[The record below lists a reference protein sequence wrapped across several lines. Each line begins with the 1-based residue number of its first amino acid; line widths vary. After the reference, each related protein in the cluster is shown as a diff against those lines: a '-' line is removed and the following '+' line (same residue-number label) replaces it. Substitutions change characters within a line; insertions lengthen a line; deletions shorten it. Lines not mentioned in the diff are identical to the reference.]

1 LPNNSSIIQ
10 KGLIEEINGG
20 SIQGNNLFHSF
31 NQFSVSPGQTA
42 YFNNIDSIVNVIGRV
57 TGNNI
62 SFISGI
68 LKANGNAN
76 LFLLNPNGIIFGQG
90 ATLNI
95 GGSFLASTAYSI
107 NFSDGFRF
115 ESKTA
120 TDSFVS
126 STSPVSLS
134 LGQSPSSISINGQG
148 HSLAS
153 GVFTPVRG
161 AGVSSNDLRVAPGE
175 SIILVGGNI
184 DFDGGILTVQN
195 GKIEIGSASNG
206 DVQLIPLNGFFTTDY
221 SSIKNFEDITLKN
234 RSLLDTSGLIS
245 GLIKLQGKNISL
257 KDGSVILIQNQGFF
271 ESGNIELTASNS
283 INVSGTEPT
292 IRIIGGLLTESL
304 NIGNGGNIIIS
315 SPILNLIQGGS
326 VSTRTFTFGNAGDI
340 FVDTSISTTVD
351 GYSPIT
357 PALTSNISSFS
368 GLKSFGN
375 SGNININSKNLNLY
389 KGGTIGSFTRSS
401 GNGGAIKINVS
412 DSISLDGESQNLQG
426 SNIST
431 STFGSG
437 TAGDIKIATSKLR
450 LTNGAFIFNS
460 TVNSGNGG
468 SVFIKASDLVLI
480 QGNPATSSLID
491 ASAIIGDPFLK
502 LVYGLPDFPS
512 GDAGSLTIDSPN
524 LIISNNAGIFVG
536 NEGSGNA
543 GELRLNSKNITVNS
557 GSIAA
562 TTQSGNGG
570 LVGIKT
576 ANLVLTNG
584 QILASAKGGGQG
596 GNVTI
601 ISDVLAGN
609 NSFISANAEEGKGGK
624 IIVNTQGL
632 IFDTNNITATSEG
645 GPSLNGTVQIN
656 SSTVTFQPHTE
667 LASNLL
673 ISPPI
678 ACSNDSRSRLKVITS
693 SDLDLSDDQL
703 EAVARE
709 NNLPLFLDGNGKKV
723 PLIEIQGWVPVG
735 SNQVQTV
742 AVIGNPRSSQ
752 DYLASGCKTLSLHE

>member
-1 LPNNSSIIQ
+1 MSFFSLFFKFTKFSFSLRLILIVTILTNNSQIAYSQIVPDNTLPNNSNVIQ
-10 KGLIEEINGG
+10 KGLVEEINGG
-20 SIQGNNLFHSF
+20 TIRGNNLFHSF
-31 NQFSVSPGQTA
+31 SQFSVSPGQTA
-42 YFNNIDSIVNVIGRV
+42 YLNNINSITNIIGRI
-57 TGNNI
+57 TGNDV
-62 SFISGI
+62 SVISGI

-107 NFSDGFRF
+107 NFLDGFRF
-115 ESKTA
+115 ESKTSM
-120 TDSFVS
+120 DSFLS

-134 LGQSPSSISINGQG
+134 LGQSPGSITVNGQG

-153 GVFTPVRG
+153 GVFSPARG
-161 AGVSSNDLRVAPGE
+161 AGLSNNDLRVKSGK

-184 DFDGGILTVQN
+184 DLDGGILTAPD
-195 GKIEIGSASNG
+195 GKIDIGSANNG
-206 DVQLIPLNGFFTTDY
+206 DVRLTPSNSFFTTDY
-221 SSIKNFEDITLKN
+221 SGISSFENISLKS
-234 RSLLDTSGLIS
+234 RSLLDTSGPFAGSIQ
-245 GLIKLQGKNISL
+245 LQGDNISL
-257 KDGSVILIQNQGFF
+257 KDGSVILIQNQGDLT
-271 ESGNIELTASNS
+271 SGNIELIASNS
-283 INVSGTEPT
+283 INISGTEPT
-292 IRIIGGLLTESL
+292 VRIIGGLLTESL
-304 NIGNGGNIIIS
+304 SMGNGGNIIIS

-326 VSTRTFTFGNAGDI
+326 VSTRTFTFGNAGNI

-375 SGNININSKNLNLY
+375 SGNITVNSKNLYLY
-389 KGGTIGSFTRSS
+389 RGGTIGSFTRSS

-412 DSISLDGESQNLQG
+412 DTINLDGESLNLQG

-431 STFGSG
+431 STFSSG
-437 TAGDIKIATSKLR
+437 TAGDINISTSKLL

-543 GELRLNSKNITVNS
+543 GELKLNSKNIS
-557 GSIAA
+557 RP
-562 TTQSGNGG
+562 
-570 LVGIKT
+570 
-576 ANLVLTNG
+576 
-584 QILASAKGGGQG
+584 LA
-596 GNVTI
+596 
-601 ISDVLAGN
+601 D
-609 NSFISANAEEGKGGK
+609 
-624 IIVNTQGL
+624 
-632 IFDTNNITATSEG
+632 
-645 GPSLNGTVQIN
+645 
-656 SSTVTFQPHTE
+656 
-667 LASNLL
+667 
-673 ISPPI
+673 
-678 ACSNDSRSRLKVITS
+678 
-693 SDLDLSDDQL
+693 
-703 EAVARE
+703 
-709 NNLPLFLDGNGKKV
+709 
-723 PLIEIQGWVPVG
+723 
-735 SNQVQTV
+735 
-742 AVIGNPRSSQ
+742 
-752 DYLASGCKTLSLHE
+752 